1 MKQKTIKKEV
11 TLEGVGL
18 HTGKKVI
25 LTIQPASVDAGLS
38 FYFQGEKI
46 PVHHRYARC
55 GMHYSFLKKDGACV
69 HTVEHVLSALCGM
82 GITNA
87 EIDVSGEEVPFF
99 DGSSL
104 AFSRALLKAGIK
116 EQSKNQKILKMTKPA
131 VLINGKKLLA
141 AFPSDAFK
149 VFYLLEHQHPRIGI
163 QSFSFNNIT
172 PSLYLREV
180 APARTFATWKD
191 ARQLL
196 RAGLARG
203 GAMASAV
210 VIGKKPEKPLRF
222 PNEFARHKCLD
233 LIGDLAFLG
242 NFLQARIVALRTG
255 HAENHAFV
263 KKLMKVAK
271 KML

>member
-1 MKQKTIKKEV
+1 MKQKTIRKEV
-11 TLEGVGL
+11 TLEGAGL
-18 HTGKKVI
+18 HTGK
-25 LTIQPASVDAGLS
+25 SVTLKIKPSGENTGIW
-38 FYFQGEKI
+38 FQIRGKKI
-46 PVHHRYARC
+46 PAHSRYARC

-69 HTVEHVLSALCGM
+69 HTVEHVLSALRGM

-116 EQSKNQKILKMTKPA
+116 EQSKNQKILKMRKPA

-149 VFYLLEHQHPRIGI
+149 VFYLLEHPHPRLGI
-163 QSFSFNNIT
+163 QSFSFDNIT

-180 APARTFATWKD
+180 SPARTFTTWKD
-191 ARQLL
+191 ARQMLK
-196 RAGLARG
+196 AGLARG
-203 GAMASAV
+203 GTMASAV
-210 VIGKKPEKPLRF
+210 IVGKKPEKPLRF